1 MSSSHRI
8 AAGLVLGLLL
18 LVIPRWVMQHPLRAE
33 VEADRAR
40 VEALRAEVDALR
52 DRNGQLVREVSALS
66 TDPRSLERRAR
77 EELFFVDD
85 DEMVLVFTE
94 EPDAQTPP
102 DTP

>member
-1 MSSSHRI
+1 MTSTHRI
-8 AAGLVLGLLL
+8 VATIVITGLL

-40 VEALRAEVDALR
+40 VEALRAEVDDLR
-52 DRNGQLVREVSALS
+52 ERNAQLVREVSALS

-85 DEMVLVFTE
+85 GEVVLVFPE
-94 EPDAQTPP
+94 EPDATTTP

>member
-1 MSSSHRI
+1 MSSTHRI
-8 AAGLVLGLLL
+8 AVGLVLGTLL

-40 VEALRAEVDALR
+40 VEALRAEVDDLR
-52 DRNGQLVREVSALS
+52 ERNAQLVREVNALS

-85 DEMVLVFTE
+85 DEMVLVFPE
-94 EPDAQTPP
+94 EPDAPSTP